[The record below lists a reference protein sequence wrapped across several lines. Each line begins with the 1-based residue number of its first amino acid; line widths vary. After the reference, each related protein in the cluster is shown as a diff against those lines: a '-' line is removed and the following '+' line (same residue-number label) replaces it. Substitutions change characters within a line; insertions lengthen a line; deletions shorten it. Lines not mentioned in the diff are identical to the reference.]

1 MPRVVFATCRAMPA
15 FQPDDQLIAD
25 ALLGLGCTVKPAP
38 WNGPCEPFAEA
49 DLVVV
54 RSTWDYFEQPLAFA
68 AWLQQ
73 LKGVRGVVC
82 NQPDLMLWNC
92 NKTYLLDL
100 AERGAP
106 LPPTRLCRPDAAE
119 LQQAM
124 SELGLREAIVKP
136 VIGAGASGLT
146 ILRSED
152 PASFERAAA
161 ALKHQ
166 GLVHQGLVQ
175 PLLAEIRTHGET
187 SCTFFAGEF
196 SHAVIKHPGADSILV
211 QSEHGGRSERVALT
225 PAQLTVARAMLDLLP
240 EPAVFARVDMI
251 FGDHAPMLMEIEVI
265 EPELFVRHEAKA
277 PEHLARTLVRCLR

>member
-166 GLVHQGLVQ
+166 GLVQ